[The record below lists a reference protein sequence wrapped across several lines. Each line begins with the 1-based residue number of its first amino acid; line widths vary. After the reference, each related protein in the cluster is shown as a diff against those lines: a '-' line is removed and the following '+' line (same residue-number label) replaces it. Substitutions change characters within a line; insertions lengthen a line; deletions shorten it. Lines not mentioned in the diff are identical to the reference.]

1 MKRLLALGVVVLF
14 LLAAVT
20 AWQLPAILK
29 AVPSRYVARLP
40 EPLQTIGA
48 REHVEQLP
56 TAVPE
61 VSSAALLAADVL
73 VAEVDTGPAEPPA
86 TPTALAT
93 IAPAGDQ
100 PTLPPPTATPLPLP
114 TATPRSIPSA
124 ARLTSV
130 QHRFQDWNNC
140 GPATLAMALSYFGLG
155 VGQAETAAVMKPNP
169 EDRNVSPEEMAAY
182 VRQETELDALVRVNG
197 NRDILRRLVAG
208 GFPVIV
214 EVGLEPQ
221 GEFAWLEWYGH
232 YLLPVAYDDG
242 QQRFWVYDS
251 WFGTSEVP
259 FENADSEGRVISY
272 ADLENDWEQ
281 FNWTYIVLYRPDEA
295 STVAEIIGGHMDDRL
310 MWETALTRV
319 QDGLR
324 ADGSN
329 AFLWF
334 NLGTVYNALGN
345 YELAAA
351 AFDQARGIGLPWR
364 MLWYQFGPYEA
375 YFALGR
381 YADIITL
388 ADVTLQDR
396 PYFEESYYYRGL
408 ANAALGNMLSA
419 RNDLERAVEFNPNF
433 APAVQALAELE
444 S

>member
-1 MKRLLALGVVVLF
+1 
-14 LLAAVT
+14 
-20 AWQLPAILK
+20 
-29 AVPSRYVARLP
+29 
-40 EPLQTIGA
+40 
-48 REHVEQLP
+48 
-56 TAVPE
+56 
-61 VSSAALLAADVL
+61 
-73 VAEVDTGPAEPPA
+73 
-86 TPTALAT
+86 
-93 IAPAGDQ
+93 
-100 PTLPPPTATPLPLP
+100 
-114 TATPRSIPSA
+114 
-124 ARLTSV
+124 
-130 QHRFQDWNNC
+130 
-140 GPATLAMALSYFGLG
+140 MALSYFGLG
-155 VGQAETAAVMKPNP
+155 VGQTETAAILKPNP

-182 VRQETELDALVRVNG
+182 VRQETDLDALVRVNG

-208 GFPVIV
+208 GYPVIV

-232 YLLPVAYDDG
+232 YLLPVAYDDA
-242 QQRFWVYDS
+242 QEQFWVYDS
-251 WFGTSEVP
+251 WFGTSAVP
-259 FENADSEGRVISY
+259 FENATAEGRMISY
-272 ADLENDWEQ
+272 ADLEKDWQQ
-281 FNWTYIVLYRPDEA
+281 FNWTYIVLYRPEQAVD
-295 STVAEIIGGHMDDRL
+295 VAERIGAHMDDSE
-310 MWETALTRV
+310 MWSSALTRV

-324 ADGSN
+324 ADGSD

-334 NLGTVYNALGN
+334 NLGTIYNALGN

-375 YFALGR
+375 YYALGR

-419 RNDLERAVEFNPNF
+419 RNDLERAVEFNSRF
-433 APAVQALAELE
+433 TPAVQALAELD